1 MVQPQTGGDIQVDVG
16 GAVSGQLAVGSHII
30 QGDVSGQ
37 VAMGSHITQIG
48 SFHGILVNPPPA
60 QQPTVRPRPSPIT
73 LRPRPM
79 RGFVDRE
86 SEVSIVHTA
95 CLKQPPVNVH
105 AAAGMG
111 KSSLLRHLAHHL
123 PAAPFPDGILHL
135 AACHTTL
142 PDLLQS
148 LFDAFF
154 ESDTL
159 FKPSPAHI
167 RLALQSKQA
176 LVLLDDVGLAR
187 QDIDALLDAAPA
199 CTFILASEERCVWG
213 EGQILALGGLPPD
226 AAQALIEREMGRP
239 LTPQERPVIPLLHAD
254 FKGHPLRLLQA
265 TALARE
271 EGRGLEQIAQAL
283 HTPSPPHALA
293 NRQLRTLSEPQG
305 HALAALAALKGAPLS
320 AEHLAALIGLD
331 DAQPVLDALLRQEL
345 IQTRSPS
352 YSISGNLGDMLSQVW
367 DLTPWAEKAL
377 AHLTARAETQ
387 RDDPAGLSAITPALL
402 QSLAWAM
409 QSRRWP
415 EALRLARA
423 IEGGL
428 ILNKQ
433 WGAWEQVL
441 QGALAAAR
449 SGGDQPAYAWALHQI
464 GSRALCLGN
473 VQAAQSALAEALK
486 LREALGD
493 QDGAAATR
501 HNLQAIPKLTAPPQ
515 PPSAGPVAPQA
526 AGIPWLKTVLIL
538 AIVGLVGVAG
548 LGYALLVP
556 KATVWVEN
564 HDCGELAPDWGE
576 WLTAIPG
583 VELFDSL
590 DSGDRESLRLP
601 RSLLWNA
608 HVTVERGGTRDAI
621 VMETWAGDLDFPLT
635 TRVEELTLDGESVL
649 DAGRLSIPSKAE
661 FDLVIFCA
669 R

>member
-1 MVQPQTGGDIQVDVG
+1 MTQPQTGGDIQVDVG

-48 SFHGILVNPPPA
+48 SFHGILVNPPQA
-60 QQPTVRPRPSPIT
+60 QQPTVRPRPAPIA

-86 SEVSIVHTA
+86 SEVNVVHTA

-105 AAAGMG
+105 APAGMG

-135 AACHTTL
+135 TTQHTLL

-154 ESDTL
+154 ESDTP

-176 LVLLDDVGLAR
+176 LVLLDDVGLTR

-226 AAQALIEREMGRP
+226 AAQALIERELGRP
-239 LTPQERPVIPLLHAD
+239 LTPQERPAVQSLHAD
-254 FKGHPLRLLQA
+254 LKGHPLRLLQTA
-265 TALARE
+265 ALARE
-271 EGRGLEQIAQAL
+271 EGHSLEQVAQAL

-293 NRQLRTLSEPQG
+293 NRQLRALSEPQG
-305 HALAALAALKGAPLS
+305 YALAALAALKGAPLS
-320 AEHLAALIGLD
+320 AEHLAALTGLD
-331 DAQPVLDALLRQEL
+331 DAQPVLDALLRREL
-345 IQTRSPS
+345 LQTHSPS
-352 YSISGNLGDMLSQVW
+352 YSISGNLDDMLSQVW
-367 DLTPWAEKAL
+367 DLTSWAEKAL
-377 AHLTARAETQ
+377 AHLTAWAETH
-387 RDDPAGLSAITPALL
+387 RDNPADLSAITPALL

-441 QGALAAAR
+441 QMALAAAQ
-449 SGGDQPAYAWALHQI
+449 SGGDRAAQAWALHQI

-473 VQAAQSALAEALK
+473 AQAAQSALAEALK

-493 QDGAAATR
+493 QAGAAVTR

-515 PPSAGPVAPQA
+515 PPSAGQVAPP
-526 AGIPWLKTVLIL
+526 AGLPWLKAVMIL
-538 AIVGLVGVAG
+538 AVVGLVGIAG
-548 LGYALLVP
+548 LGYVLLVP
-556 KATVWVEN
+556 KTTLWVEN
-564 HDCGELAPDWGE
+564 HDCGELAPDWGD

-590 DSGDRESLRLP
+590 DSGDRERLRLP

-621 VMETWAGDLDFPLT
+621 VVETWIGELDFPLT
-635 TRVEELTLDGESVL
+635 TRVEEVALDGESVL
-649 DAGRLSIPSKAE
+649 EAGRLSVPSQSE
-661 FDLVIFCA
+661 FELVIFCA